1 MKYQRLP
8 REVDPY
14 RLVEQGRVL
23 TGRLPITDFS
33 RLQELL
39 YYETA
44 DDRKGDKSAIN
55 VSLIFDRTET
65 GLPMVKGK
73 IECDLDLHCQRCLN
87 AVNTPLETELAVV
100 FVSTDVQA
108 ETLQEGF
115 DTWLV
120 EDNELFLQDFIED
133 EILLALPVVVSHEEH
148 EQCQPARELIEALP
162 EDAIAEDHDSP
173 EGEQKENPF
182 AVLKDLKLKQ

>member
-8 REVDPY
+8 REIDPY
-14 RLVEQGRVL
+14 RLVEQGREL

-33 RLQELL
+33 RLQDMLF
-39 YYETA
+39 YETA
-44 DDRKGDKSAIN
+44 LDRKGDKSAIN

-73 IECDLDLHCQRCLN
+73 IECDLDLHCQRCLS
-87 AVNTPLETELAVV
+87 AVNMPLETELAVV

-120 EDNELFLQDFIED
+120 EDNNLFLQDFIED
-133 EILLALPVVVSHEEH
+133 EILLALPVVSSH
-148 EQCQPARELIEALP
+148 EQCQPERELIEALP
-162 EDAIAEDHDSP
+162 EDVIAEEHDSQ
-173 EGEQKENPF
+173 ESEKDNPF
-182 AVLKDLKLKQ
+182 AVLKNLDIKN

>member
-8 REVDPY
+8 REVDPF
-14 RLVEQGRVL
+14 RLVEQGREL
-23 TGRLPITDFS
+23 TGCLPITDFS
-33 RLQELL
+33 RLQDMLF
-39 YYETA
+39 YEEA
-44 DDRKGDKSAIN
+44 SKRKNDKNAID
-55 VSLIFDRTET
+55 VTLIFDRTET

-87 AVNTPLETELAVV
+87 AVNMPFESELAVV

-108 ETLQEGF
+108 ETLQEGY

-120 EDNELFLQDFIED
+120 EDNNLFLQDFIED
-133 EILLALPVVVSHEEH
+133 EILLALPVVSSH

-162 EDAIAEDHDSP
+162 EEVMVLDDDSDKAE
-173 EGEQKENPF
+173 KENPF
-182 AVLKDLKLKQ
+182 AVLKDLKTKN